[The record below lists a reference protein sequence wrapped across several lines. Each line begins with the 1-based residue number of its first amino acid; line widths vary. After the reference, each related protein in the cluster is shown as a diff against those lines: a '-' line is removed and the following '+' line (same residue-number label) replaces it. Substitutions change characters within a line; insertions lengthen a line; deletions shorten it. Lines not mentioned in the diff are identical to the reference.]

1 MEDEHKDE
9 VSSEISSKKLK
20 DLGFNYKHG
29 IEDIIHEA
37 ITYSL
42 SHGFLPPLGS

>member
-1 MEDEHKDE
+1 MDDEQNE
-9 VSSEISSKKLK
+9 VPSEISSKKLG

-42 SHGFLPPLGS
+42 SYGFLPPIGS